1 MRTLRR
7 RKQCFSTESVL
18 VSAYGGSSKVP
29 NGRSLSLSP
38 ALSRTLFL
46 SLSLARSHS
55 LSLALALAL
64 SRSRS
69 LSLSF
74 VLCLLSLSLSL
85 SLSVYS
91 LSLYFTHTNT
101 QKKGP
106 PAATKVSSGPHIGNW
121 IFFLQKVG
129 VRLQCPGCVR
139 ILAGIS
145 LECLLSWSVLSPT
158 IWWLK

>member
-1 MRTLRR
+1 MAGACAPNFLLGTI
-7 RKQCFSTESVL
+7 KQQKAATSEATKVC
-18 VSAYGGSSKVP
+18 VSLSRSGFC
-29 NGRSLSLSP
+29 SLSLSLSISLSR
-38 ALSRTLFL
+38 ALSC
-46 SLSLARSHS
+46 
-55 LSLALALAL
+55 
-64 SRSRS
+64 SRS